1 MKQYISVDGLRQLWD
16 KVEEKF
22 EDVGDY
28 ENLENKPSIEGIVLL
43 DNKTFEELGLT
54 PLSNEELEELLR

>member
-1 MKQYISVDGLRQLWD
+1 MKQYISVDGLRQLWE

-28 ENLENKPSIEGIVLL
+28 ESLENKPSIEGVVLL
-43 DNKTFEELGLT
+43 DNKTFEDLGLA